1 MNKFLASLALGWL
14 TSLAAQS
21 AEQIERPF
29 TTAYR
34 YNLQGQV
41 TGTISPDPDGSGP
54 LRYLATR
61 TTYERGLVAKVESGE
76 LQSWVNDD
84 VAPANWESVSGFTRF
99 VITEYSY
106 DQYGRETAERVK
118 RGDTGETES
127 VIQYNYDSASRVLCK
142 ATRMNKDE
150 FATLPGAC
158 AQSRQGTHGPD
169 RITRYTYDNLDQVLT
184 EERGVGT
191 SLVQTYVTNVYGGRL
206 LLSQTDA
213 NGNKTE
219 LRYDS
224 QKRLARRVYPSRTLA
239 GVLNERDYEEYTY
252 EPTGKI
258 KSERKR
264 SGQTITYSYDATN
277 RVRVKDLSD
286 NTHSLDVYFDYY
298 PHGTNRYAR
307 FGSSAGPGIRDEVD
321 AFGRLK
327 SRLTNTPQA
336 TSSSG
341 PSRIVSYDYD
351 DNGNRISVTHPD
363 GYRFGYAFDGLN
375 RNCGVAESVVPTSC
389 GASHLMVTITYGAD
403 GSRKTMARGSTITSY
418 LPDGVGRL
426 RRITQ
431 DLPGTTNDLANEF
444 TYSPSNQIRQLT
456 QSNINYAYSGNANR
470 AGDYARN
477 GLNQVTAVAGMPIKH
492 DANGN
497 LTVDPGLSFSMTYDM
512 ENRLVGTSGSAAVTS
527 SFKYDP
533 AGRLSRVTVGNSTT
547 EFLYD
552 GSALIAEYVNG
563 AVTRLYVHGDRA
575 DEPWVEYVGAAL
587 GTAGRRYLLSDHQ
600 GSIIGRIDSAGGSL
614 KKLAYDSFGIPLE
627 SNEGRFGYT
636 GQLWFRELGLFYYKA
651 RVYSPAL
658 GRFLQTDP
666 VGYKQGLNLYHYVSN
681 DPLTK
686 IDPTGLGEKEFEQ
699 LARSKPQPECTN
711 PEACATLRTMAVVSS
726 IAILAP
732 FLWEA
737 GWWAFLNP
745 AQATSAAVVAGEVA
759 AGVAAGAG
767 PGPGS
772 VLSNTA
778 KAASVLPRLEV
789 SAAKYPDLALNILHA
804 QQAGHPSTLTRG
816 ANAAANRAAALDG
829 VPNIRGL
836 SRDEYPFASALQG
849 GSGSWVGHIP
859 LSQQQAQGGL
869 ITDFFRRAGVKIGDQ
884 YEVVVVP

>member
-666 VGYKQGLNLYHYVSN
+666 VGYADGYNLYAYVGN
-681 DPLTK
+681 DPMNAA
-686 IDPTGLGEKEFEQ
+686 DPTGTNMIAEEEPPPPPPPVKTPQALCSIFATDGGFYPTEPSFFRDNWLGQSMASSANFVG
-699 LARSKPQPECTN
+699 LVNGGTN
-711 PEACATLRTMAVVSS
+711 PITGE
-726 IAILAP
+726 
-732 FLWEA
+732 FLTP
-737 GWWAFLNP
+737 LDLQN
-745 AQATSAAVVAGEVA
+745 SAGE
-759 AGVAAGAG
+759 
-767 PGPGS
+767 
-772 VLSNTA
+772 
-778 KAASVLPRLEV
+778 
-789 SAAKYPDLALNILHA
+789 LALNVVFAGSRLWPKAAKAPA
-804 QQAGHPSTLTRG
+804 QVVINRMAGNAFRDELAALLRQAGREVATEVYKLTPFGGRFMDIEVSFNGTVLGGIETKVG
-816 ANAAANRAAALDG
+816 A
-829 VPNIRGL
+829 
-836 SRDEYPFASALQG
+836 SRYTALQRLKD
-849 GSGSWVGHIP
+849 SWLEWVEGYP
-859 LSQQQAQGGL
+859 VNVA
-869 ITDFFRRAGVKIGDQ
+869 RKPR
-884 YEVVVVP
+884 